1 MNTPCV
7 YIIGAGPGDPSL
19 ISLRGRRLL
28 AAADVIIY
36 DHRVHPH
43 LLAAARSDAERID
56 VGAPAPKPL
65 DQDAISF
72 LIAEKAREGRTVA
85 RLKWGDPLV
94 FDSGGKEALF
104 LHEQGVPFEIV
115 PGIPVAIGAAAYAG
129 VPITY
134 PGAGDVLVF
143 VRGHEA
149 ETDAAPDVDWAGL
162 STLQGTIACYGGAK
176 QITAV
181 TRALLTHGRSG
192 DEPAVLIYDGTL
204 SSQRTV
210 GGTLADIGSQAR
222 EDGAALLLIGAAAGL
237 RDHLRWF
244 DDRPLFGKKI
254 VVTRSREQ
262 AGELVDMLEDRGAEA
277 LVAPAIRIAP
287 PADPAALDR
296 ACASAGAFDWL
307 VFTSANGVD
316 HFMARLLATGDI
328 RDLKGVRLCA
338 VGPSTAARLARFGV
352 RIDLTPE
359 EYTSEGL
366 VDAFKAIAPIE
377 GQRFLLPRAEI
388 ARELLADQLRE
399 AGGDV
404 VEVPAYQTLPG
415 TAEADGGADI
425 YRMLLD
431 RQIDAV
437 TFTSAS
443 TVRNFVSAIG
453 EDQAAD
459 LLRSTVVACIGP
471 VTSEAAQLLD
481 ITTTV
486 MPERYT
492 IPDLVDALVEH
503 FGKK

>member
-28 AAADVIIY
+28 AAADVVIY
-36 DHRVHPH
+36 DHQVHPH
-43 LLAAARSDAERID
+43 LLAGARPDAERID

-72 LIAEKAREGRTVA
+72 LIAEKAREGKTVA

-115 PGIPVAIGAAAYAG
+115 PGIPAAIGAAAYAG

-149 ETDAAPDVDWAGL
+149 ETDAAPDVDWAAL
-162 STLQGTIACYGGAK
+162 ARLQGTIACFGGAR
-176 QITAV
+176 QIAAI
-181 TRALLTHGRSG
+181 TRALLAHGRSAE
-192 DEPAVLIYDGTL
+192 EPAVLIYDGTL
-204 SSQRTV
+204 SSQQTV
-210 GGTLADIGSQAR
+210 GGTLAEIGGRAR
-222 EDGAALLLIGAAAGL
+222 EEGAALLLIGPAAGL

-262 AGELVDMLEDRGAEA
+262 AGELVEMLEDRGAEA
-277 LVAPAIRIAP
+277 ILAPTIRIAP

-296 ACASAGAFDWL
+296 ACASAGEFDWL

-316 HFMARLLATGDI
+316 HFMSRLLATGDV

-338 VGPSTAARLARFGV
+338 VGPSTAARLSRFGL
-352 RIDLTPE
+352 RIDLTPD

-366 VDAFKAIAPIE
+366 VEAFRTIGPIE
-377 GQRFLLPRAEI
+377 GLRFLLPRAEI

-399 AGGDV
+399 AGADV
-404 VEVPAYQTLPG
+404 VEVPAYQTLLG
-415 TAEADGGADI
+415 AAEADGGADI

-431 RQIDAV
+431 HQIDAV

-443 TVRNFVSAIG
+443 TVRNFVSIIG

-459 LLRSTVVACIGP
+459 LLRSTAVACIGP
-471 VTSEAAQLLD
+471 VTAAAAQLLD
-481 ITTTV
+481 IRTAVT
-486 MPERYT
+486 PERYT
-492 IPDLVDALVEH
+492 IPDLVDALVEY
-503 FGKK
+503 FAKK